1 MTTSQQDMRAEF
13 EEWRLGGTL
22 VSTTNPY
29 KELTQPCQFWSFEAW
44 QHRQQEL
51 DAARMEVER
60 LRDLIGLSYG
70 YLWHVNNEHGTPQ
83 RFYPP
88 ERAAYEARKLLRDT
102 LTHEQRGQ
110 YINSVR
116 ELIDEA
122 LAAQQ
127 ENSDEPLPK

>member
-1 MTTSQQDMRAEF
+1 MKQDMRAEF
-13 EEWRLGGTL
+13 ETVYCKTGENIDL
-22 VSTTNPY
+22 SKMPNNPDQY
-29 KELTQPCQFWSFEAW
+29 RSMVAHYAWHAW
-44 QHRQQEL
+44 QNRQQEL
-51 DAARMEVER
+51 DAARLEVDR
-60 LRDLIGLSYG
+60 LRGLIGLSYG

-127 ENSDEPLPK
+127 EKMI